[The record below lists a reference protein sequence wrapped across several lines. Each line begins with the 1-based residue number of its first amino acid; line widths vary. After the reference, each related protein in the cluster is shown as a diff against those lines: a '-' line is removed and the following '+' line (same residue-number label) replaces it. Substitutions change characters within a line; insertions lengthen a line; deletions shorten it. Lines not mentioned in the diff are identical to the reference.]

1 MIFFAAAI
9 VGILVSFIMLLARM
23 ALGPTIFDR
32 LLVMNSA
39 GTCIPLIIILL
50 GEAQGTEFY
59 LDIALIYALINFVST
74 IAFLRYFENRPLE
87 DNSSNSAEAN

>member
-1 MIFFAAAI
+1 MILCAAAI
-9 VGILVSFIMLLARM
+9 VAILVSFIMLLVRM

-74 IAFLRYFENRPLE
+74 IAFLKYFENRPLE
-87 DNSSNSAEAN
+87 NTPPSSTEAN